1 MKIDLSD
8 SDVSPYDYLS
18 FALSEW
24 AQKHNKYGDL
34 IVDIKTSVLGEDR
47 IIALYDG
54 LFGYDFETDW
64 YEGGS
69 LELLAVCPIDEL
81 GELKYKL

>member
-1 MKIDLSD
+1 MKINLSD
-8 SDVSPYDYLS
+8 KSISAYAHLS
-18 FALSEW
+18 TALWVWSKW
-24 AQKHNKYGDL
+24 NNKFGDL

-47 IIALYDG
+47 IYASYNG
-54 LFGYDFETDW
+54 LTGYDFDTDW
-64 YEGGS
+64 YEGGT